1 MNQLSRRGFL
11 ALMGAVSLSMAGC
24 GNVSNEDYNA
34 KNHVTFKGAYAVENA
49 ENSTV
54 ELWVLSTVD
63 ADEDENLNG
72 VYYENAAK
80 GGAAGTCGPEIQFD
94 DKNFYTDD
102 YYLNKGQYDELFA
115 GTGYGCW
122 SGMDTLVAGSGDK
135 YHMVMSFSSV
145 AKSDI
150 EKCEKAKVSNV
161 SYDFKFDTSDIKTVA
176 SREEVISEAMNLQ

>member
-1 MNQLSRRGFL
+1 M
-11 ALMGAVSLSMAGC
+11 MGAVSLSMAGC

-34 KNHVTFKGAYAVENA
+34 KNHVTFKGAYAVEDA
-49 ENSTV
+49 ENLTV
-54 ELWVLSTVD
+54 DLWVFSTVD
-63 ADEDENLNG
+63 ADENKNLNG
-72 VYYENAAK
+72 VYYDNASK
-80 GGAAGTCGPEIQFD
+80 GGAVGSCGPEIQFD
-94 DKNFYTDD
+94 DKNYYTDD
-102 YYLNKGQYDELFA
+102 YYLNKGQCDELFA
-115 GTGYGCW
+115 GTNYGCW
-122 SGMDTLVAGSGDK
+122 SDMDTLIAGSGDK

>member
-1 MNQLSRRGFL
+1 M
-11 ALMGAVSLSMAGC
+11 MGVVSPSMAAC

-34 KNHVTFKGAYAVENA
+34 KNHVTFKGAYAVEDA
-49 ENSTV
+49 EN
-54 ELWVLSTVD
+54 LTVD
-63 ADEDENLNG
+63 ADEDKNLIG
-72 VYYENAAK
+72 VYYDNASK

-94 DKNFYTDD
+94 DKNSYTDD

-161 SYDFKFDTSDIKTVA
+161 SYDFKFDTSDIKIVA
-176 SREEVISEAMNLQ
+176 SRAEVISEAMNLQ

>member
-1 MNQLSRRGFL
+1 M
-11 ALMGAVSLSMAGC
+11 MGAVSLSMAGC